1 MQNSAGASSA
11 QFIKMTQTPI
21 PKLIVTLAVPT
32 VASMLVS
39 SIYNLADTFFVGQL
53 KSNSATGAVGVVF
66 SLMAILQA
74 FGFMVGMGSGS
85 VISRLLGRQE
95 GQKASHIAS
104 MGFFTSLGC
113 GALLG
118 IGGLIFL
125 EPLMRLLGA
134 TDTILPYACDYGR
147 YILAAA
153 PLMCASFTMNN
164 MLRYEGKAAFAM
176 IGLTTGGILN
186 ILLDPLFIFVFDM
199 GIAGAAL
206 ATALSQ
212 CVSFCLLLAM
222 FLVGKSQLR
231 LSVRLIGRDLPGLK
245 NILACGLPS
254 FARQALASVATAL
267 LNWQAGQCGGDAA
280 VAAMSVVGRI
290 FMFVFAVMLGIGQGF
305 QPVAGYNYGAG
316 KFNRLRQAF
325 RFTLLLGEGC
335 ICVVALGTSLAA
347 PWLIQA
353 FRNDP
358 QVIEIGVFACR
369 LQCCAMLLVPLG
381 TCANMLFQ
389 STGQSTSATFLSSLR
404 QGLYYLPLM
413 LVLPL
418 VIGLRGVQIAQ
429 PLADVLTFITS
440 VPFLVRFFAQ
450 LPRQDRE

>member
-118 IGGLIFL
+118 VGGLIFL

-176 IGLTTGGILN
+176 IGLTAGGILN

-335 ICVVALGTSLAA
+335 ICVVALGT
-347 PWLIQA
+347 
-353 FRNDP
+353 
-358 QVIEIGVFACR
+358 
-369 LQCCAMLLVPLG
+369 
-381 TCANMLFQ
+381 CANMLFQ

>member
-118 IGGLIFL
+118 VGGLIFL

-176 IGLTTGGILN
+176 IGLTAGGILN

-305 QPVAGYNYGAG
+305 QPVAAFNYQARKYDRVKKGLAFTMCFGLVFIGSFAVLSMICAEGIIGIFQKSEAVIAIGSTALRYTAIGMLFAPFSVPVNMLYQSIQQPTISSVLSLIRSGAVTIPMLLIG
-316 KFNRLRQAF
+316 VP
-325 RFTLLLGEGC
+325 LLG
-335 ICVVALGTSLAA
+335 
-347 PWLIQA
+347 
-353 FRNDP
+353 
-358 QVIEIGVFACR
+358 
-369 LQCCAMLLVPLG
+369 
-381 TCANMLFQ
+381 
-389 STGQSTSATFLSSLR
+389 
-404 QGLYYLPLM
+404 LP
-413 LVLPL
+413 
-418 VIGLRGVQIAQ
+418 GVQIAQ
-429 PLADVLTFITS
+429 PAADVLAGIISIPFI
-440 VPFLVRFFAQ
+440 VRF
-450 LPRQDRE
+450 LKKTPTE

>member
-21 PKLIVTLAVPT
+21 PKLIVTLAAPT

-280 VAAMSVVGRI
+280 VAADDA
-290 FMFVFAVMLGIGQGF
+290 VFALGRGGGDDDVLKEAVLFHALDGGEELLVLRHGEAVHGVVLEVRNAQLADKLA
-305 QPVAGYNYGAG
+305 VDGAG
-316 KFNRLRQAF
+316 GLGGLLQRPEDGR
-325 RFTLLLGEGC
+325 RF
-335 ICVVALGTSLAA
+335 LA
-347 PWLIQA
+347 
-353 FRNDP
+353 RH
-358 QVIEIGVFACR
+358 
-369 LQCCAMLLVPLG
+369 
-381 TCANMLFQ
+381 
-389 STGQSTSATFLSSLR
+389 
-404 QGLYYLPLM
+404 
-413 LVLPL
+413 
-418 VIGLRGVQIAQ
+418 AQ
-429 PLADVLTFITS
+429 PSIRSSISSHSA
-440 VPFLVRFFAQ
+440 A
-450 LPRQDRE
+450 

>member
-1 MQNSAGASSA
+1 MTHNDTTKNRFLAGPILPPLL
-11 QFIKMTQTPI
+11 QFAFP
-21 PKLIVTLAVPT
+21 L
-32 VASMLVS
+32 MLS
-39 SIYNLADTFFVGQL
+39 QL
-53 KSNSATGAVGVVF
+53 
-66 SLMAILQA
+66 LQA
-74 FGFMVGMGSGS
+74 FYGGVDLMVVGQYASTASVSAVATGSQIMQALTVLVTGLTMGVTVLVGKA
-85 VISRLLGRQE
+85 VGAGDRDAAGRVVAGQLRL
-95 GQKASHIAS
+95 
-104 MGFFTSLGC
+104 F
-113 GALLG
+113 AL
-118 IGGLIFL
+118 
-125 EPLMRLLGA
+125 
-134 TDTILPYACDYGR
+134 
-147 YILAAA
+147 LAAA
-153 PLMCASFTMNN
+153 LTAGMLAFAPVIVQWMNVPAEAVPET
-164 MLRYEGKAAFAM
+164 LRYVRICSA
-176 IGLTTGGILN
+176 GILFITAYN
-186 ILLDPLFIFVFDM
+186 GISGVFRGLGNSRSPFLFVLIACLVNVVLDLVFVGALRM
-199 GIAGAAL
+199 NASGAAL

-222 FLVGKSQLR
+222 FLSGKSQLH

-316 KFNRLRQAF
+316 KFDRLRRAF

-335 ICVVALGTSLAA
+335 ICVVALGTFWAA

-358 QVIEIGVFACR
+358 QVIEIGVLACR
-369 LQCCAMLLVPLG
+369 LQCCAMLLVPVG

-389 STGQSTSATFLSSLR
+389 STGQSAAATFLSSLR

-429 PLADVLTFITS
+429 PLADALTFVTS
-440 VPFLVRFFAQ
+440 VPFLLRFFAQ

>member
-85 VISRLLGRQE
+85 VISRLLGQQE

-118 IGGLIFL
+118 VGGLIFL

-290 FMFVFAVMLGIGQGF
+290 FMFVFAFSSLISYYSMSEANLRFIKDSKKGLFILRVVVVLAVFIACIIPVSMVWNLMDLFMAVMAILNIYALF
-305 QPVAGYNYGAG
+305 HLYKY
-316 KFNRLRQAF
+316 
-325 RFTLLLGEGC
+325 
-335 ICVVALGTSLAA
+335 VVAAHDDYRKQKDAGVEVPEFFVDNIKDSGLDTS
-347 PWLIQA
+347 
-353 FRNDP
+353 
-358 QVIEIGVFACR
+358 G
-369 LQCCAMLLVPLG
+369 
-381 TCANMLFQ
+381 
-389 STGQSTSATFLSSLR
+389 
-404 QGLYYLPLM
+404 
-413 LVLPL
+413 
-418 VIGLRGVQIAQ
+418 
-429 PLADVLTFITS
+429 IT
-440 VPFLVRFFAQ
+440 VW
-450 LPRQDRE
+450 DKE

>member
-1 MQNSAGASSA
+1 MY
-11 QFIKMTQTPI
+11 K
-21 PKLIVTLAVPT
+21 
-32 VASMLVS
+32 
-39 SIYNLADTFFVGQL
+39 
-53 KSNSATGAVGVVF
+53 
-66 SLMAILQA
+66 
-74 FGFMVGMGSGS
+74 
-85 VISRLLGRQE
+85 RQ
-95 GQKASHIAS
+95 
-104 MGFFTSLGC
+104 
-113 GALLG
+113 
-118 IGGLIFL
+118 
-125 EPLMRLLGA
+125 
-134 TDTILPYACDYGR
+134 
-147 YILAAA
+147 
-153 PLMCASFTMNN
+153 
-164 MLRYEGKAAFAM
+164 
-176 IGLTTGGILN
+176 
-186 ILLDPLFIFVFDM
+186 LFIFVFDM

-212 CVSFCLLLAM
+212 GVSFCLLLAM
-222 FLVGKSQLR
+222 FLFGKSQLH

-335 ICVVALGTSLAA
+335 ICVVALGTFLAA